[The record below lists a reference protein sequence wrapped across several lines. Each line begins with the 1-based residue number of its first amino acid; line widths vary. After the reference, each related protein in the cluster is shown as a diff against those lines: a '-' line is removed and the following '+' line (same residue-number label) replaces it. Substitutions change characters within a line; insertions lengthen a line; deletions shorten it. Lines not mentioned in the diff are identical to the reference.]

1 MSFPIYYVICV
12 ICISKKNISKKYLK
26 NEERES
32 KTERQT
38 YCVILSVVS
47 NKTNLILGFSSPLIG
62 HSEDKRV
69 PIILIGESSW
79 NVEVSLVS

>member
-32 KTERQT
+32 KTERQA
-38 YCVILSVVS
+38 YCVIVSVVS
-47 NKTNLILGFSSPLIG
+47 IKTNLILGFSSPLIG

-69 PIILIGESSW
+69 PIILIGESSR

>member
-12 ICISKKNISKKYLK
+12 ICISKKQKYLK
-26 NEERES
+26 NEARES

-38 YCVILSVVS
+38 YSVILGVLS
-47 NKTNLILGFSSPLIG
+47 NETNLILGFSSPLIA

-69 PIILIGESSW
+69 PIILIGESSR

>member
-12 ICISKKNISKKYLK
+12 ICISKKQKYLK
-26 NEERES
+26 NEARES
-32 KTERQT
+32 KTE
-38 YCVILSVVS
+38 
-47 NKTNLILGFSSPLIG
+47 TNLILGFSSPLIA

-69 PIILIGESSW
+69 PIILIGESSR